1 MHVKTKK
8 ALISAVAGA
17 GALALALAASLPVAQ
32 ADPPVGE
39 YRALA
44 GGGSDTTQDVMNA
57 LAERIVLDG
66 SKPLASYNAIGSA
79 TISTKAKAE
88 CQGIN
93 RPNGSSA
100 GRDALLAALQGQTD
114 CYQWARSSS
123 SKGTYTS
130 DISMA
135 WVPFGTDAL
144 TIAVRSDGDV
154 VREWTKPEIQAV
166 FRCEVPSVQPALPQV
181 GSGSRNSWLD
191 YVGIPRNFDPSQ
203 YPCLVPQK
211 DGGTFPGNLPQEHD
225 GTELAKN
232 QMMPYSAA
240 VYQAQM
246 FGTSPDRRGKSVI
259 LAIDGTPPTVL
270 NTAFDGLRD
279 VFNIIPSAKADDQN
293 SLENRVFVGPNSEV
307 CKNKATINLYGFGDL
322 RVAANCGS
330 TTSRS

>member
-1 MHVKTKK
+1 MKTKK

-17 GALALALAASLPVAQ
+17 GALALAAAVSLPIAQ

-44 GGGSDTTQDVMNA
+44 GGGSDTTQDVMEA
-57 LAERIVLDG
+57 LSDEIVLDG
-66 SKPLASYNAIGSA
+66 QKVVANYLAIGSA

-88 CQGIN
+88 CQN
-93 RPNGSSA
+93 LTRPNGSSA
-100 GRDALLAALQGQTD
+100 GRDALQTALQANSD
-114 CYQWARSSS
+114 CFQWARSSS
-123 SKGTYTS
+123 SRGTYTS
-130 DISMA
+130 PVSMA

-144 TIAVRSDGDV
+144 TVAVRSDGDV
-154 VREWTKPEIQAV
+154 PRDLTKAQIEAI
-166 FRCEVPSVQPALPQV
+166 FKCEVPAIQPALPQV

-203 YPCLVPQK
+203 YPCLVPRA

-232 QMMPYSAA
+232 QIMPYSAA

-259 LAIDGTPPTVL
+259 LAISGTPPTVL
-270 NTAFDGLRD
+270 NTSFDGLRS
-279 VFNIIPSAKADDQN
+279 VFNVIPSEKADDPT
-293 SLENRVFVGPNSEV
+293 SLEYRVFVGTGSEV
-307 CKNKATINLYGFGDL
+307 CKRKSTINLYGFGDL
-322 RVAANCGS
+322 RNPADCGS